1 MISKEA
7 RKRFAQLIHK
17 NFIFRTLVG
26 FAVCFPIVF
35 TVAVLGHTTKAYFT
49 DRTSYFEYAAKTC
62 QRSDGSQQV
71 RAVEYVGVVLVGTN
85 RFGIEFASCSI
96 FYKALPV
103 SFHDRLFCSADG
115 KEYSLVSWQ
124 DEEVEQAKVGTDFQR
139 KRWVY
144 AQNFYMDKS
153 CYIDSLVTIHDGW
166 VKKNQTIISEEFIPS
181 QTPPKVR

>member
-17 NFIFRTLVG
+17 SFIFRILVG

-49 DRTSYFEYAAKTC
+49 
-62 QRSDGSQQV
+62 
-71 RAVEYVGVVLVGTN
+71 
-85 RFGIEFASCSI
+85 
-96 FYKALPV
+96 
-103 SFHDRLFCSADG
+103 
-115 KEYSLVSWQ
+115 
-124 DEEVEQAKVGTDFQR
+124 
-139 KRWVY
+139 RWVY

-166 VKKNQTIISEEFIPS
+166 VKKSQTIISEEFIPS
-181 QTPPKVR
+181 QTPPKVK